1 MTTNRDR
8 EQPADRPASPP
19 LRASPSAPRA
29 CAATALLAVA
39 SAAADFGP
47 GERVENFELL
57 DHHGEAV
64 ELHYLSDARAVVLMA
79 HSARCASFAADQA
92 RFESAA
98 ANHAERD
105 VVFLML
111 NSEGISRD
119 GIAAKT
125 PVLIDHAGIIGES
138 LRLRHA
144 GETLI
149 IDTGGWRLTHRGGS
163 DVEAALDEF
172 LAGRE
177 PKTSAVPDGCPLT
190 DADAATGKAITY
202 TEHIAPILAENCVT
216 CHRDGGI
223 GPWAMTGYPMV
234 RGFAPMIREVL
245 RTRRMPPWHADP
257 AHGRF
262 ANDRSLSADETRT
275 IVHWVEAGA
284 PRGEGE
290 DALAVLPDRWP
301 QWQLGEPDLVL
312 DIPPFDVPAS
322 GVVEYQYQRVR
333 NPLNRPVWIRGQE
346 ILPGDRAAL
355 HHVITQFVVPEA
367 EAEGQ
372 KVDALGNPLDGQR
385 RRGFA
390 SRGSLGGYVPGMAVD
405 EYPDGTGTLLPPGAV
420 VVFQMHYTPYGKAVT
435 DRSKLGLY
443 FHEERPEHRLE
454 GAVLM
459 NTRILIPPHAKAHS
473 DAAERTFKR
482 DILVYDLLPHAHY
495 RGKASEFRAF
505 YPDGSEEL
513 LLRVPN
519 YDFNWQTSYVLEQ
532 PKVLPAGTRVVHTTW
547 WDNSAQN
554 PANPDPSRAVPWGRQ
569 SWDEML
575 FGTLSF
581 RYLDAEGAESTGA
594 E

>member
-1 MTTNRDR
+1 M
-8 EQPADRPASPP
+8 Q
-19 LRASPSAPRA
+19 
-29 CAATALLAVA
+29 
-39 SAAADFGP
+39 
-47 GERVENFELL
+47 
-57 DHHGEAV
+57 
-64 ELHYLSDARAVVLMA
+64 
-79 HSARCASFAADQA
+79 
-92 RFESAA
+92 
-98 ANHAERD
+98 
-105 VVFLML
+105 
-111 NSEGISRD
+111 
-119 GIAAKT
+119 
-125 PVLIDHAGIIGES
+125 
-138 LRLRHA
+138 
-144 GETLI
+144 
-149 IDTGGWRLTHRGGS
+149 RGGS
-163 DVEAALDEF
+163 AVGAALEEF

-177 PKTSAVPDGCPLT
+177 PTSSTVPETCPL
-190 DADAATGKAITY
+190 ADAPTKTAKAITY
-202 TEHIAPILAENCVT
+202 TEDIAPILAENCVT
-216 CHRDGGI
+216 CHRQGGI

-234 RGFAPMIREVL
+234 RGFAPMIREVI

-262 ANDRSLSADETRT
+262 ANDRSLAADDVRS

-290 DALAVLPDRWP
+290 DALATLSDAWP

-333 NPLNRPVWIRGQE
+333 NPLDRPVWIRGQE

-367 EAEGQ
+367 EAKSEQ
-372 KVDALGNPLDGQR
+372 RVDALGNPIDGQR

-390 SRGSLGGYVPGMAVD
+390 SRGSLGGYVPGMVVD

-443 FHEERPEHRLE
+443 FHEEPPQHRLR

-473 DAAERTFKR
+473 DTAERTFKR

-575 FGTLSF
+575 FGTISF
-581 RYLDAEGAESTGA
+581 RYLDVETGQPTGA

>member
-1 MTTNRDR
+1 MSTDRHR
-8 EQPADRPASPP
+8 EQPAEIPAW
-19 LRASPSAPRA
+19 RRRGPRA
-29 CAATALLAVA
+29 CAVAALLA
-39 SAAADFGP
+39 AATAA
-47 GERVENFELL
+47 GEVDAGDRIENFELL
-57 DHHGEAV
+57 DHRGEAV
-64 ELHYLSDARAVVLMA
+64 ELHYLSDARAVALMA
-79 HSARCASFAADQA
+79 HSTDCAAFAADQA
-92 RFESAA
+92 RFETAA
-98 ANHAERD
+98 ARHAEGE
-105 VVFLML
+105 VAFLML
-111 NSEGISRD
+111 NSEGVARD
-119 GIAAKT
+119 DIAAET
-125 PVLIDHAGIIGES
+125 PVLIDDAGIIRES

-149 IDTGGWRLTHRGGS
+149 IDTDKWRLVHRGGS
-163 DVEAALDEF
+163 DVGAALDEF

-177 PKTSAVPDGCPLT
+177 PTSSAIPETCPL
-190 DADAATGKAITY
+190 ADARTAKAITY
-202 TEHIAPILAENCVT
+202 TGDIAPILAENCVT
-216 CHRDGGI
+216 CHRQGGI

-234 RGFAPMIREVL
+234 RGFAPMIREVI

-262 ANDRSLSADETRT
+262 ANDRSLAADDIRS

-290 DALAVLPDRWP
+290 DALAMLPDAWP

-333 NPLNRPVWIRGQE
+333 NPLDRPVWVRGQE

-367 EAEGQ
+367 EADGEQ
-372 KVDALGNPLDGQR
+372 KVDALGNPIDGQR

-390 SRGSLGGYVPGMAVD
+390 SRGGLGGYVPGMVVD

-443 FHEERPEHRLE
+443 FHEEPPEHRLR

-473 DAAERTFKR
+473 DTAERTFNR

-505 YPDGSEEL
+505 YPDGREEL

-554 PANPDPSRAVPWGRQ
+554 PANPDPNRAVPWGRQ

-575 FGTLSF
+575 FGTISF
-581 RYLDAEGAESTGA
+581 RYLDAETEHPAGAE
-594 E
+594 

>member
-1 MTTNRDR
+1 M
-8 EQPADRPASPP
+8 
-19 LRASPSAPRA
+19 
-29 CAATALLAVA
+29 A

-149 IDTGGWRLTHRGGS
+149 IDTGSWRLAHRGGS
-163 DVEAALDEF
+163 DVEAALDQF

-177 PKTSAVPDGCPLT
+177 PKTSAVSDGCPLT

-290 DALAVLPDRWP
+290 DALATLPDRWP

-390 SRGSLGGYVPGMAVD
+390 SRGSLGGYVPGMVVD

-443 FHEERPEHRLE
+443 FHEEPPEHRLE

-473 DAAERTFKR
+473 DTAERTFKR

-519 YDFNWQTSYVLEQ
+519 YDFNWQTSYVLKQ